1 MVKQNKI
8 GESFADI
15 FMLPKDM
22 VVGATLFH
30 MIGSTNIIVENFK
43 GIILYN
49 SDEILIKGNNIKYR
63 ISGENLSIEYYSS
76 DDMKISGRINQLNV
90 VDEV

>member
-1 MVKQNKI
+1 LGDKI